1 MRHEVALE
9 VGGRRLVLETGRIAK
24 QAHGAVVV
32 SYSDTV
38 VLVTAVSQDTPREG
52 VDFFPLTIEYQ
63 EKAFAAGKIPGGFFK
78 REGRQGADEILT
90 CRCIDRPVRPLFPDG
105 YRNETQIIAT
115 VLSADR
121 AGAPDVISLIGSS
134 AALHISDI
142 PFGGPVAGIRVGR
155 HKGKLIAN
163 PSVEELE
170 ECDIN
175 ILVAAKRDAIVM
187 VEGGARQV
195 PEDEVLEAL
204 YFGHEQIVPIIDMQ
218 EELRR
223 LAGRPKRAYTTPVIP
238 EDILNRV
245 REMAEPMLRKAYS
258 NTVKQDRYAALDVV
272 KKEFKAL
279 LTPELVERAADVGAA
294 YSRVKEDIVRGDIVA
309 KGHRVDGR
317 DLDTVRPITIE
328 TGILPRTHGSTLF
341 TRGETQAIVV
351 ATLGT
356 SADEQRIDAL
366 LGDYKKRFM
375 LHYNFPPYSV
385 GEAKMLRGAGR
396 REIGHGALAER
407 AVSAV
412 LPDPGEFPYTLRVVS
427 EITESNGSSSMASVC
442 GASLALMDAGV
453 PIKAAV
459 AGVAMGLIA
468 EEGKFFVLTDI
479 LGDEDHLGDMDFK
492 IAGTEKG
499 ITAVQMD
506 IKVDGL
512 PREVMRDAV
521 HKARTARL
529 HILGEMTKAL
539 QAPREE
545 MSIHAPRIET
555 VKIHPD
561 KIRDLIGPGGKV
573 IRGIVDQTG
582 CKIDVSDDGTVLV
595 ASSDGEAMKRALDI
609 IHGITASPEVGRIYH
624 GTVRRITDFG
634 AFVEIL
640 PGTDGLLHISQLED
654 RRVESVRDVLKEGD
668 KIPVKVLEVDRQGKI
683 RLSLKEARREMAE
696 PGQGTED
703 DA

>member
-9 VGGRRLVLETGRIAK
+9 IGGRRLVLETGRIAK

-32 SYSDTV
+32 SYNDTV
-38 VLVTAVSQDTPREG
+38 VLVTAVSQDSPREG
-52 VDFFPLTIEYQ
+52 VDFFPLTVEYQ

-78 REGRQGADEILT
+78 REGRPGADEILT
-90 CRCIDRPVRPLFPDG
+90 CRCIDRPIRPLFPEG

-142 PFGGPVAGIRVGR
+142 PFGGPIGGVRVGR
-155 HKGKLIAN
+155 LSGKLIAN
-163 PSVEELE
+163 PTVDELE
-170 ECDIN
+170 ACDIN
-175 ILVAAKRDAIVM
+175 LLVAAKRDSIVM
-187 VEGGARQV
+187 VEGGAQQV
-195 PEDEVLEAL
+195 PEDELLEAL
-204 YFGHEQIVPIIDMQ
+204 YFGHEQIIPIIDMQ

-223 LAGRPKRAYTTPVIP
+223 LAGQPKREFTAPTIP
-238 EDILNRV
+238 EDVLSRV
-245 REMAEPMLRKAYS
+245 REIAEPLLRKAYS
-258 NTVKQDRYAALDVV
+258 ITVKQERYAQLEVA

-279 LTPELVERAADVGAA
+279 IPPELSERMGEVGAA
-294 YSRVKEDIVRGDIVA
+294 YGRVKEDIVRGDIVT
-309 KGHRVDGR
+309 KGLRVDGR
-317 DLDTVRPITIE
+317 DLHTVRPIAIE
-328 TGILPRTHGSTLF
+328 CGFLPRTHGSALF

-356 SADEQRIDAL
+356 SADEQRIDSL
-366 LGDYKKRFM
+366 LGDTKKRFM

-385 GEAKMLRGAGR
+385 GEAKMLRSAGR

-412 LPDPGEFPYTLRVVS
+412 LPSPDEFPYTLRVVS
-427 EITESNGSSSMASVC
+427 EITESNGSSSMATVC
-442 GASLALMDAGV
+442 GASLSLMDAGV

-468 EEGKFFVLTDI
+468 ENDGFYVLTDI

-506 IKVDGL
+506 IKVEGL

-529 HILGEMTKAL
+529 HILAEMAKAL
-539 QAPREE
+539 PQARDV

-555 VKIHPD
+555 IRIHPD

-595 ASSDGEAMKRALDI
+595 ASSDGEAMQRALDI

-654 RRVESVRDVLKEGD
+654 RRVESVRDVVKEGD

-696 PGQGTED
+696 KEQASGD
-703 DA
+703 NA